1 MLMSARRQ
9 AITDVIKTEYRGTA
23 ERSVTCGFTIRPKSL
38 IRGLVLEEQFTW
50 LHNRQPGI
58 PRSLAKDQNWRD
70 VDANMPTD
78 VVAPMVVTIEPITAV
93 PAMDPVASKKI
104 ARKGYPVGDSRA
116 DPRSPLQNSMAINM
130 PKPKDPL
137 IKTLS
142 MIEVGTATAAFV
154 ISSDI

>member
-1 MLMSARRQ
+1 M
-9 AITDVIKTEYRGTA
+9 
-23 ERSVTCGFTIRPKSL
+23 
-38 IRGLVLEEQFTW
+38 
-50 LHNRQPGI
+50 
-58 PRSLAKDQNWRD
+58 PRSLEKDQNCRE

-93 PAMDPVASKKI
+93 PAVDPVACLKI
-104 ARKGYPVGDSRA
+104 AMKGYPVGDSRA

-137 IKTLS
+137 INTLS
-142 MIEVGTATAAFV
+142 MIEVGTAIAALV